1 MEYPHS
7 GLSHPPPGVWCAERV
22 HQHQPLSVWHSGDA
36 SGFLPLPPVPSAPAG
51 PCDRRH
57 SRFSSTAYGPHT
69 GHCSLHSSV
78 RLHTSVWPETPLGSD
93 SVHLTVVSNAS
104 KAFCAKAG
112 TFLPPT
118 KGSNCGSA
126 SVAPETRLFQPLLP
140 CTKVGRQSTTHSGP
154 ASSEPLPLQ
163 REVQDVDVEDYYVP
177 DSSGRLDCHCRPE
190 GCLFSHSGCPVA
202 QEVPSVCFWRKGL
215 PVQGSSLWHGL
226 GAEDFHKCM
235 DAALAPLRLQGIRVL
250 NYLDDWLILD
260 HSRVLVCYHRDIVL
274 HHIHALG
281 LRTNTKNSVLTT
293 SRQTVF
299 LGIYLDSVQMQACL
313 APARFSS
320 FNACLAHFKLGN
332 HVSVSTF
339 RILLGLMAAASS
351 VLPLGLLHMRP
362 FLWWMRLLGIRSTGT
377 AIRLIR
383 VLRNCCRSLLIWWDP
398 TFLQSRVR
406 LGVIP
411 HRHMVTTD
419 ASMTGT

>member
-36 SGFLPLPPVPSAPAG
+36 SGFLPLPPVPSAPAARVIGDTPGSLLQRMG
-51 PCDRRH
+51 PTQATVLCTVR
-57 SRFSSTAYGPHT
+57 SGYTLQFGWNPPRFNKGSPDSSKK
-69 GHCSLHSSV
+69 
-78 RLHTSVWPETPLGSD
+78 RLEG
-93 SVHLTVVSNAS
+93 
-104 KAFCAKAG
+104 FCATAG

-235 DAALAPLRLQGIRVL
+235 DAALAPLSPSSLPA
-250 NYLDDWLILD
+250 D
-260 HSRVLVCYHRDIVL
+260 
-274 HHIHALG
+274 
-281 LRTNTKNSVLTT
+281 
-293 SRQTVF
+293 
-299 LGIYLDSVQMQACL
+299 VQETIASAR
-313 APARFSS
+313 APATKKFYFSKWRLFES
-320 FNACLAHFKLGN
+320 WCLAHAVDPVNCPVGPVLE
-332 HVSVSTF
+332 
-339 RILLGLMAAASS
+339 LL
-351 VLPLGLLHMRP
+351 
-362 FLWWMRLLGIRSTGT
+362 
-377 AIRLIR
+377 
-383 VLRNCCRSLLIWWDP
+383 
-398 TFLQSRVR
+398 QE
-406 LGVIP
+406 
-411 HRHMVTTD
+411 
-419 ASMTGT
+419 